1 MKAFLYNL
9 ILLTTIIA
17 IWVVIFPGWVI
28 GEILHRIKN
37 KIYGY
42 KK

>member
-17 IWVVIFPGWVI
+17 IWVVIFTGWVI